1 MISGGGDSPLVPG
14 SQASTRSVRWNFR
27 AGAPISGAA
36 SVVGGIVYFSTFGHR
51 TYALA
56 AGSGRVERKWPDGEY
71 SPAVA
76 GNGRL
81 YLVGLG
87 RLYALSPR

>member
-1 MISGGGDSPLVPG
+1 MIGSYDHDFYALDSGTG
-14 SQASTRSVRWNFR
+14 SLGWSFP

-56 AGSGRVERKWPDGEY
+56 AGGGHLIREWRDGEY

-76 GNGRL
+76 GRGVL

-87 RLYALSPR
+87 RIYALRHAT